1 MGDLDTFIFQTPAA
15 VNKVKEI
22 MAQRADCVSV
32 YDICCTEWSRWC
44 YIVNMSNNGSLLYV
58 KWKLLAPMSVN
69 PAQSTRGITGAWIG
83 RKIVIYIC
91 SPYFPLPIPVQDSR
105 QICPI
110 TVLSIPRCFYFVPVA
125 NDLPCD
131 TSEKRKCR
139 KKKVKLVLCC

>member
-15 VNKVKEI
+15 VNKIKEI

-32 YDICCTEWSRWC
+32 HDICCTEWSKWC
-44 YIVNMSNNGSLLYV
+44 YIVNMTNNGSLLYV

-69 PAQSTRGITGAWIG
+69 PAQSTRGITGPWTG
-83 RKIVIYIC
+83 MKIVIYVC
-91 SPYFPLPIPVQDSR
+91 SPYFPLPILVQDSR

-125 NDLPCD
+125 DDVLCNI
-131 TSEKRKCR
+131 SEKRNWG
-139 KKKVKLVLCC
+139 KKVKLVLCF